1 MARQRLRDPSR
12 DVRVQAARLLEGF
25 QDPKSLAPLLK
36 AMSDRDWSV
45 RESAEMALLNFG
57 RGAVDP
63 LIGAL
68 RSSSWTTRF
77 RAARLLGELGDP
89 QAVEALEYALT
100 RKKERK
106 DVREVI
112 ESSLRR
118 LKT

>member
-1 MARQRLRDPSR
+1 
-12 DVRVQAARLLEGF
+12 
-25 QDPKSLAPLLK
+25 
-36 AMSDRDWSV
+36 MSDPHWGV

-57 RGAVDP
+57 REAVDP

-68 RSSSWTTRF
+68 KSPSWTTRF

-89 QAVEALEYALT
+89 QAADALEHALT

-118 LKT
+118 LKP